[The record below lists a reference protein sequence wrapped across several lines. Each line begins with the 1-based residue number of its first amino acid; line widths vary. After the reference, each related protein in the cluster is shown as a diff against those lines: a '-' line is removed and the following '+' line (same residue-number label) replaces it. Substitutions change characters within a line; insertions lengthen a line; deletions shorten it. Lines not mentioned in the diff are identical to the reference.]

1 VPRRRDGGRRRAPA
15 RPRAP
20 RDRPRRG
27 GVPPRAT
34 RRRRP
39 AQAALRRLGDG
50 AAALEPGDALYGDSV
65 VFRWPELSRPRRA
78 LGFGPGPGA
87 RAEAPL
93 AAANR
98 RRGYDRWRPA
108 SAADE
113 RAFLARAHGL
123 DLPEAAGAAT
133 HATLDGAGE
142 VPAPAAL
149 LAGATAAVAGA
160 AAALGPGVLADEL
173 APRLR
178 KIPGVADVAVAP
190 PPPPP
195 PPPVDAALALFRSL
209 VAAAAPDGGGEPA
222 ADVSAPTGGEPA
234 ADDAADKRAAKEAKR
249 ERKRL
254 IREEKEKR
262 ARKKAARAQKKEA
275 ATEA

>member
-1 VPRRRDGGRRRAPA
+1 MPRRRDGGRRRAPA

-87 RAEAPL
+87 RSEAPL

-123 DLPEAAGAAT
+123 DLPAAAGAAT

-209 VAAAAPDGGGEPA
+209 VAAAAPPGGEPA
-222 ADVSAPTGGEPA
+222 ADVSAPAGGEPA

-262 ARKKAARAQKKEA
+262 ARKKAARAQKKAVAAEA
-275 ATEA
+275 